1 MDATTPFWSAVVEHA
16 TKEPDRPALTCAGE
30 TLTRKELHDR
40 ALALAHQLKDQG
52 VTQGD
57 FVSVVLPNCPEFV
70 IGCLAAWALGAVP
83 QPLSGKLP
91 PLELQAILDLTQP
104 AAVVDERTSFPTPGD
119 DDPLP
124 EAVSPAWKAPTSGG
138 SSGRPKVIVAGTPA
152 VFAVAEGF
160 GGLLGIDGQS
170 PLLVTAPLSHNGP
183 FMMCM
188 LNLVLGGHS
197 VLMPRFDAAESL
209 RLIQEHR
216 VGWVYAV
223 PTMMSRMWK
232 LEDRTSNDV
241 SSVKT
246 LMHMA
251 APCPPQLKADFID
264 WFGADVVMELYAG
277 TEAQA
282 ATIISGRE
290 WLDHR
295 GSVGK
300 VALGGMEIRDDE
312 GKPVPAGTVG
322 KVWLRMPE
330 GQSTYRYLGATAESD
345 GTGWESL
352 GDLGRFDEDG
362 YLYLADRE
370 SDMILVGGSNV
381 YPAEIEAAL
390 LDHPDVDDACV
401 VGLPDEDKG
410 NVPHAIVRFRSDA
423 RPDLSAFLKERL
435 AAYKLPKTFEVVDE
449 PLRDA
454 AGKVRRAQLRAERL
468 PSS

>member
-1 MDATTPFWSAVVEHA
+1 MDATTPLWAAFVEHA
-16 TKEPDRPALTCAGE
+16 AADPDRPALTCQGR
-30 TLTRKELHDR
+30 TLTRAEMRDS
-40 ALALAHQLKDQG
+40 AIALAHQLRDQG
-52 VTQGD
+52 VTPGS
-57 FVSVVLPNCPEFV
+57 FVSIVLPNNHEFV
-70 IGCLAAWALGAVP
+70 IASLAAWALGATP
-83 QPLSGKLP
+83 QPLSAKLP
-91 PLELQAILDLTQP
+91 PVELDAILELTSP
-104 AAVVDERTSFPTPGD
+104 AAVVDGSTEYPPFTGQPDLEP
-119 DDPLP
+119 
-124 EAVSPAWKAPTSGG
+124 AVPPSWKAPTSGG
-138 SSGRPKVIVAGTPA
+138 SSGRPKVIVAGSPG
-152 VFAVAEGF
+152 VYGVAEAF
-160 GGLLGIDGQS
+160 GGLLGIDGDT
-170 PLLVTAPLSHNGP
+170 PMLVTAPLSHNGP
-183 FMMCM
+183 FMMSH
-188 LNLVLGGHS
+188 LALVLGAHV
-197 VLMPRFDAAESL
+197 VLMPKFDAEEAL

-216 VGWVYAV
+216 IGWVYCV

-232 LEDRTSNDV
+232 LEGREKYDV

-290 WLDHR
+290 WLEHR

-300 VALGGMEIRDDE
+300 VVLGSMEIRDED
-312 GKPVPAGTVG
+312 GKPVPTGTVG

-345 GTGWESL
+345 DAGWETL

-370 SDMILVGGSNV
+370 ADMILVGGSNV

-390 LDHPDVDDACV
+390 LEHPDVDDACV

-410 NVPHAIVRFRSDA
+410 NVPHAIVRYRGSE
-423 RPDLSAFLKERL
+423 RPDLRPFLAERL

-454 AGKVRRAQLRAERL
+454 AGKVRRAQLRAERMGR
-468 PSS
+468 